1 MRYVLLGLLVPLVL
15 LFSAPVPQIAGY
27 QADPS
32 KYPLLTRLTSEV
44 SSCPPNNIDRMLLLN
59 AWIYQSLSVKDYKRD
74 SNLPC
79 LPSQY
84 CLSEETLSLLDG
96 ICGHRAT
103 LMIDVAN
110 NLNISSTR
118 DVKFFDVPIA
128 GSHVACEINIAG
140 SWHFFDPTFGIYFV
154 EPTRP
159 DTPLSIQQAQYL
171 YPDIQVRKAQVPGWL
186 GEWSSF
192 TELQDAYA
200 KGTLYANVIDSFF
213 TNPYHNWLSYDIAT
227 TYFITDAIFDDENQ
241 IFEKPVYLDA
251 RDKISGKLGEANA
264 RWDDMTQYIHEV
276 NYGQVYHP
284 YLYLLGRDIIHNT
297 PNIIH
302 RYSVISSAPGDFLI
316 ELTLIEPVPEDAIK
330 YFLTKVEQA
339 VLDWSPESN
348 TTKVELTEKTLR
360 VSCKT
365 RPPITTLSIWLAGIF
380 SRNHGFH
387 IDCIDWSFSPD

>member
-15 LFSAPVPQIAGY
+15 LFSAPAPQIAGY
-27 QADPS
+27 QADSS

-44 SSCPPNNIDRMLLLN
+44 SSLPSLHIDRMSLLN
-59 AWIYQSLSVKDYKRD
+59 AWVYKSLSVKMYGLGDRP
-74 SNLPC
+74 PC
-79 LPSQY
+79 ENGKF
-84 CLSEETLSLLDG
+84 CTSEQTLSLLDG
-96 ICGHRAT
+96 ICGHRT
-103 LMIDVAN
+103 ILMEDVAN
-110 NLNISSTR
+110 NLGISSTR
-118 DVKFFDVPIA
+118 DVKIFDIPAA

-140 SWHFFDPTFGIYFV
+140 SWHFFDPAFGIYFA
-154 EPTRP
+154 ETRRP
-159 DTPLSIQQAQYL
+159 DTPISIEQAQYL
-171 YPDIQVRKAQVPGWL
+171 YPDIMVMQVQVPGWL

-192 TELQDAYA
+192 TELQDTYA
-200 KGTLYANVIDSFF
+200 KGTLYANVTDSFF
-213 TNPYHNWLSYDIAT
+213 TNPYHNLPSYDIAT
-227 TYFITDAIFDDENQ
+227 TYFITDAIFDNENQ
-241 IFEKPVYLDA
+241 TFKKPVYLDA
-251 RDKISGKLGEANA
+251 RDKMSGKLGEANA

-284 YLYLLGRDIIHNT
+284 YLYLLGRDTIHNT

-330 YFLTKVEQA
+330 YFLTRVEHA

-348 TTKVELTEKTLR
+348 TTKVELKEKTLR

-365 RPPITTLSIWLAGIF
+365 KPPITTLSLWLAGIF